1 VQTFI
6 DEVQRQSEK
15 RTATLALKK
24 TQLRERQR
32 SERARAAKG
41 QQSRQND
48 EAKTRAGRFRRGLR
62 GVWDWLIGKSKET
75 KRQNERE
82 AKLAVQRDRD
92 EREAMIKKQLSQRCS
107 IQGEIIEARRA
118 RDEQISDLRRDVPE
132 MMKGRSAPHVE
143 QQHYKDGRT
152 QTDLSNAPK
161 RSTGRRIER

>member
-1 VQTFI
+1 MPTGQSIQEFEHTFSHLALVEPCVQQADLIHRDPSSSNVTQKVQTFI

-32 SERARAAKG
+32 SERAAQQRA

-92 EREAMIKKQLSQRCS
+92 EREAMIKKQLSSALQHSGRNHRS
-107 IQGEIIEARRA
+107 KAR
-118 RDEQISDLRRDVPE
+118 SRR
-132 MMKGRSAPHVE
+132 
-143 QQHYKDGRT
+143 
-152 QTDLSNAPK
+152 TDF
-161 RSTGRRIER
+161 